1 MYVFIFYF
9 YLFFLN
15 MMLLKIHDGDKMSH
29 MYYTYDFGPVGLP
42 YTAQRGGGGAT
53 VTAELT

>member
-1 MYVFIFYF
+1 M
-9 YLFFLN
+9 YLFILFLFFKN
-15 MMLLKIHDGDKMSH
+15 IMLLKIYDGDKMSH

-42 YTAQRGGGGAT
+42 YTAQRGGGGAA

>member
-1 MYVFIFYF
+1 
-9 YLFFLN
+9 
-15 MMLLKIHDGDKMSH
+15 MLLKIYDGDKMSH

-42 YTAQRGGGGAT
+42 YTARRGGGGAA